1 MQERFDSKRHANCH
15 KGRRRAYGCS
25 RYGFWRAH
33 VHTEN
38 ASYAKDPP
46 LAVPLTNRE
55 MEILQLLA
63 DGLSNLEIANRLG
76 LAEAT
81 VKSHL
86 VHMYKKLGSK
96 RRTQAIAWAR
106 ACKILD

>member
-1 MQERFDSKRHANCH
+1 MDAQGTVSGEP
-15 KGRRRAYGCS
+15 
-25 RYGFWRAH
+25 H
-33 VHTEN
+33 VHAEN
-38 ASYAKDPP
+38 ASYAKGLP
-46 LAVPLTNRE
+46 LVVSLTNRE
-55 MEILQLLA
+55 TEVLHLLA
-63 DGLSNLEIANRLG
+63 DGLSNMEIANRFG

-86 VHMYKKLGSK
+86 VHLYKKLGIK

>member
-1 MQERFDSKRHANCH
+1 MDAQGMLPDEPRVHA
-15 KGRRRAYGCS
+15 
-25 RYGFWRAH
+25 
-33 VHTEN
+33 EN

-46 LAVPLTNRE
+46 LVVPLTNRE
-55 MEILQLLA
+55 MEILHLLA
-63 DGLSNLEIANRLG
+63 DGLSNMEIANHFG

-86 VHMYKKLGSK
+86 VHLYKKLGSK

-106 ACKILD
+106 ACKLLD